1 MHMPTL
7 KKAQTIKELTES
19 IGKSQLAVI
28 CDYRG
33 LSVSDMQR
41 FRSNLRPHGGEFHV
55 VKNTLTNIAAKANGI
70 TGLDDVLQGPTGV
83 VLVDGDIVQAA
94 KVVSDFVRTSRIL
107 TIKGGVLGSA
117 VINTAEVE
125 AVATLPSREELYGK
139 LVGLLAS
146 PMARTVGVLSGPGRS
161 IAYLLNAR
169 AEQLAATA
177 AD

>member
-7 KKAQTIKELTES
+7 KKAQTIIELTKS
-19 IGKSQLAVI
+19 IRDSQLAII

-33 LSVSDMQR
+33 LKVSDLQT
-41 FRSNLRPHGGEFHV
+41 FRANLRPHGAEFHI

-83 VLVDGDIVQAA
+83 VLVEGDIVQAA
-94 KVVSDFVRTSRIL
+94 KVVNDFVRTSRIL
-107 TIKGGVLGSA
+107 TVKGGVLGK
-117 VINTAEVE
+117 VIISTAEVE

-139 LVGLLAS
+139 IVSLLAS
-146 PMARTVGVLSGPGRS
+146 PMARTVGVLSGPSRS
-161 IAYLLNAR
+161 IAYLLNSR
-169 AEQLAATA
+169 SEQLASLA

>member
-1 MHMPTL
+1 
-7 KKAQTIKELTES
+7 
-19 IGKSQLAVI
+19 
-28 CDYRG
+28 
-33 LSVSDMQR
+33 
-41 FRSNLRPHGGEFHV
+41 
-55 VKNTLTNIAAKANGI
+55 
-70 TGLDDVLQGPTGV
+70 V

-94 KVVSDFVRTSRIL
+94 KVVNDFARTSRIL
-107 TIKGGVLGSA
+107 TVKGGVLGKA
-117 VINTAEVE
+117 VINAAEVE

-169 AEQLAATA
+169 AEQLTATA

>member
-1 MHMPTL
+1 MPTMR
-7 KKAQTIKELTES
+7 KAQTIKELTVS
-19 IGKSQLAVI
+19 IGKSQMAII

-33 LSVSDMQR
+33 LKVTDLQA
-41 FRSNLRPHGGEFHV
+41 FRKNLRPHGGEFHV

-70 TGLDDVLQGPTGV
+70 DGLDDVLQGPTGV

-94 KVVSDFVRTSRIL
+94 KVVNDFARTSRIL
-107 TIKGGVLGSA
+107 TVKGGVLGKA
-117 VINTAEVE
+117 VINAAEVE

-161 IAYLLNAR
+161 IAYVLNAR
-169 AEQLAATA
+169 AEQLTATA

>member
-1 MHMPTL
+1 MPTL
-7 KKAQTIKELTES
+7 RKAQTIKELTVS
-19 IGKSQLAVI
+19 IGKSQMAII

-33 LSVSDMQR
+33 LKVSDMQT
-41 FRSNLRPHGGEFHV
+41 FRKNLRPHGGEFHV

-70 TGLDDVLQGPTGV
+70 DGLDDVLQGPTGV

-94 KVVSDFVRTSRIL
+94 KVVNDFARTSRIL
-107 TIKGGVLGSA
+107 TVKGGVLGKA
-117 VINTAEVE
+117 VINAAEVE